1 MDLKV
6 RGIEALK
13 RKFATGY
20 EQFKQHAINELNVM
34 VADIAQEARS
44 DAADLPYLPSKAKKP
59 YERTGF
65 LSRSINSMP
74 YNGNFAEVIVNA
86 KYGPYVEFGTGKGF
100 GVPSIKYNIAN
111 KNILPYASIFRGRGL
126 GNNNMPY
133 RSYLFSNFDI
143 EYPKALK
150 RIRAFKIK

>member
-13 RKFATGY
+13 RKFAVGY
-20 EQFKQHAINELNVM
+20 EQFKQHTISELNVM
-34 VADIAQEARS
+34 VANIAQEARS
-44 DAADLPYLPSKAKKP
+44 DAADLPYLPTRAKKP

-74 YNGNFAEVIVNA
+74 YNGSFAEVIVNA
-86 KYGPYVEFGTGKGF
+86 KYGPYVEFGTGNGF
-100 GVPSIKYNIAN
+100 GVPKRKYNIAN
-111 KNILPYASIFRGRGL
+111 KNILPYASIFRGRGIR
-126 GNNNMPY
+126 NNNMPY